1 MLSSPI
7 SAQALYATVRNPDL
21 ATYGP
26 QVAKVSALLGHPLM
40 PHQQTI
46 ADVSGEVLEDGS
58 FRYPTVVVTIPRQS
72 GKTTLLEAVNAHRCM
87 TLPDFRSWYTAQTG
101 LAAVDVWN
109 EWARDYET
117 AMGGRWRFRRSA
129 GQNTALWTANGSFIR
144 VFPPTPESLHSKF
157 TDKVD
162 LDEVWKL
169 SMDAGR
175 ALTQAVV
182 PTQAT
187 RRRRQLWIVS
197 TAGDQ
202 ESAWFRGWVERG
214 RASVTDPDSR
224 IAYFE
229 YGIPDGQAWDD
240 PHVWAQYLPAYGRT
254 IDERGMLDAFDQMN
268 RDEVE
273 FRRAYGNQWPPAEL
287 SWKATWPKLV
297 SLDPAPERPRIVL
310 AVDAAPELRS
320 ASIVASWPIDS
331 GRVALD
337 VVDQRPGVDWVI
349 ERVRELS
356 RKHRAPVVLHRG
368 SPIGY
373 LVEELKSAGVRVDA
387 IGGEEYV
394 TAGQRFR
401 ALVAGALVTHRND
414 PRLNDAVDAAIARES
429 GDRTTWRR
437 KDTTVDISP
446 LVAASMAAWKA
457 SATPRKPQIRGA

>member
-1 MLSSPI
+1 
-7 SAQALYATVRNPDL
+7 
-21 ATYGP
+21 
-26 QVAKVSALLGHPLM
+26 M
-40 PHQQTI
+40 PHQETI
-46 ADVSGEVLEDGS
+46 ADVSGEVLDDGS

-72 GKTTLLEAVNAHRCM
+72 GKTTLLGTVNATRCM
-87 TLPDFRSWYTAQTG
+87 TLPDYRAWYTAQTG

-109 EWARDYET
+109 EWARDLDT
-117 AMGGRWRFRRSA
+117 GMGPRWKFRRSA
-129 GQNTALWTANGSFIR
+129 GQNTATWTANGSFIR

-169 SMDAGR
+169 TLEQGR

-202 ESAWFRGWVERG
+202 DSAWFRGWIDRG
-214 RASVTDPDSR
+214 RAAADNPDSR

-229 YGIPDGQAWDD
+229 WAVPEGEQWDD
-240 PHVWAQYLPAYGRT
+240 PKVWAEYLPAYGRT
-254 IDERGMLDAFDQMN
+254 IDERGMWDALEQMQG
-268 RDEVE
+268 DEVE
-273 FRRAYGNQWPPAEL
+273 FRRAYLNQWPAAEL

-297 SLDPAPERPRIVL
+297 SLDPTPERARVHL

-320 ASIVASWPIDS
+320 ASIVAAIPAGE
-331 GRVALD
+331 GRVAVEVLE
-337 VVDQRPGVDWVI
+337 QRPGVDWLI
-349 ERVRELS
+349 ERTRDIA
-356 RKHRAPVVLHRG
+356 RKARANVSLHRG

-373 LVEELKSAGVRVDA
+373 LADELRSAGVRVDEVS
-387 IGGEEYV
+387 GEEYV

-401 ALVAGALVTHRND
+401 ALVAGGLVTHRDD
-414 PRLNDAVDAAIARES
+414 PRLNDAVNAAIARES

-446 LVAASMAAWKA
+446 LVAATLAAWRA
-457 SATPRKPQIRGA
+457 AATPRKPQVRAG